1 MDNIESVLVLKKLV
15 FDNISFNRIDFKSD
29 KDITFNFEIQYGKN
43 KSVENENS
51 DAYRVTLKSTGCKE
65 GEYTI
70 SISISGFFSFKIDE
84 EIPEEVKEGLI
95 SKNAVTILMPYLRSQ
110 ISLLTAQPGVDS
122 VVLPPLNINK
132 LLEEQ

>member
-84 EIPEEVKEGLI
+84 EIPEEVKEALI